1 MRPVARGAWRAPGR
15 VRHAVARALS
25 CHSHPLPSFPVFPP
39 NCPSSATCHVLHQ
52 GLATC
57 TWQSSLC
64 LGMFGGCGL
73 RARVPLSTPRLAPTA
88 ARRARAA
95 ATPRNVS
102 SFDSAAF
109 DAERLAKDAVARDD
123 AAALMAAQPG
133 AWKWAIR
140 KTIWDTLEATNEAD
154 FPRPVHH
161 RIPNFKLAAEAAERL
176 AALPEFVSASCIK
189 INPDTPQRAVR
200 FAALQAG
207 KTLLTPQPRLRTGFF
222 NRLSARD
229 CPPGVEALREASTS
243 AGMSNAHATALA
255 TDGCRRCGQVRQA
268 ARG

>member
-1 MRPVARGAWRAPGR
+1 
-15 VRHAVARALS
+15 
-25 CHSHPLPSFPVFPP
+25 
-39 NCPSSATCHVLHQ
+39 
-52 GLATC
+52 
-57 TWQSSLC
+57 
-64 LGMFGGCGL
+64 MFGWCGL
-73 RARVPLSTPRLAPTA
+73 RAPVPLSTPRLAPTA

-95 ATPRNVS
+95 ATPRDVS

-243 AGMSNAHATALA
+243 AGTSSSAHAMALA
-255 TDGCRRCGQVRQA
+255 ADGCRRRCQVRKT
-268 ARG
+268 ARRRCYGRRCRLDHRRLCSSLSKDWRAYW